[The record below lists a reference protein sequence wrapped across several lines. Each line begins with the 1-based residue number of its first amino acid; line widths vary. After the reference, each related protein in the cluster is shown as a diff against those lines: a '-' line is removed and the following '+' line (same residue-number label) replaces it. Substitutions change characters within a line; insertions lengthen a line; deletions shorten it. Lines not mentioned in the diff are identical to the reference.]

1 MTLRT
6 AGVLSVVA
14 GLGFGLPGVPGL
26 VHLAREDEVWT
37 FMGFPTYGGG
47 PFESVGIDSTPA
59 LLGGFLA
66 VCAAEVGLG
75 VALWRGHGRT
85 ASLALLP
92 FELAYWIGY
101 ALPFGPL
108 LGAGRTALVLA
119 SRSTSDPVS
128 PTATKPSR
136 S

>member
-1 MTLRT
+1 VKLRI

-26 VHLAREDEVWT
+26 VHLAREHEVWT
-37 FMGFPTYGGG
+37 FMGFPTYGEG
-47 PFESVGIDSTPA
+47 PFQSVGIDSTPA
-59 LLGGFLA
+59 LLGGFLV
-66 VCAAEVGLG
+66 VCAAEVGVG
-75 VALWRGHGRT
+75 VALWRGRGRT

-119 SRSTSDPVS
+119 SRRTSDSVS
-128 PTATKPSR
+128 PTTANPSR

>member
-1 MTLRT
+1 MKLRL
-6 AGVLSVVA
+6 AGALSVVA
-14 GLGFGLPGVPGL
+14 GLGFGLPGIPGL
-26 VHLAREDEVWT
+26 LHLAREDEIWT
-37 FMGFPTYGGG
+37 FMGFPTYGDG

-59 LLGGFLA
+59 LLGGFLV
-66 VCAAEVGLG
+66 VCAAEVGVG
-75 VALWRGHGRT
+75 VALWRGHGRV

-119 SRSTSDPVS
+119 SRSTSDSVS
-128 PTATKPSR
+128 PTAENPSL